1 LQALLAFASMHEQAA
16 KRRKPKS
23 RQVLIS
29 KDEEFALDEVLRLV
43 AARAV
48 SITGADGVA
57 IALADETAIVCRAS
71 LGSIAPPPGVRL
83 DPNSGFSGACL
94 RGGETVRCDD
104 SETDARV
111 NAQACRDLG
120 TRSMVAVPLA
130 AKGRVVGLI
139 EAFCNEA
146 FGFNES
152 DVRSLKLLGEL
163 ILAAVRPEV
172 EDRLAQ
178 LAERVLPDAKPAAA
192 QEQLPKAEIAK
203 PPAVPDLTTPSKPDA
218 VEVAIAKTADA
229 QPASD
234 LPQAT
239 VASAE
244 PAPAPTKK
252 QLTKPEIAIPA
263 AVPDLTTPSKPKAA
277 EVAVARTADAQPAS
291 DLPQATVASAG
302 PAPAPE
308 KAEIKPISP
317 AALPA
322 KIIVDEK
329 FARAPKIDKAE
340 EPKLITIP
348 DLPEPRLNRRAVP
361 LEAPGS
367 IAKERKLPGILL
379 TAALVLV
386 ALGLGWAVV
395 WKARHVEQSIHA
407 DTKLPIVPV
416 KATTSEIAEPEST
429 PASEAKPNATPQVTG
444 IRHWSAVGSSTVVV
458 DLEDQIQYEAHS
470 IDNPARIY
478 FDLHDT
484 KMASG
489 LLNQGI
495 EVNDGFIKKIRMA
508 QPTGGITRVVL
519 ETKGSVDYSVKL
531 DPSPY
536 RLTIEVHNATA
547 TPNLNKPSPVIVVT
561 PTKKPVAAPVVTSAQ
576 LRIVVDAG
584 HGGWD
589 LGTVGRKGLL
599 EKDLTLDIVQKLGQ
613 MLEEKLGAEVIY
625 TRQDDSYLPLEKR
638 AEIANVARADLFLSV
653 HANYSDLS
661 TARGVET
668 YYTNTY
674 SSVKARTTD
683 DLPALKEVN
692 WTGVNIREKVSGS
705 RRFASDVQQALFG
718 GLAAQTP
725 EVRNRGVKEAQYVVL
740 TGTQMP
746 AVLAEVSFV
755 SSPADESKLQSSEY
769 RQHIAEALFKGIARY
784 RDDTKATKVASAK
797 N

>member
-1 LQALLAFASMHEQAA
+1 MTDPSPTDLADSTGQDALQALLAFASMHEQAA

-203 PPAVPDLTTPSKPDA
+203 PPAVPDLTTPSKP
-218 VEVAIAKTADA
+218 
-229 QPASD
+229 
-234 LPQAT
+234 
-239 VASAE
+239 
-244 PAPAPTKK
+244 
-252 QLTKPEIAIPA
+252 
-263 AVPDLTTPSKPKAA
+263 KAA

-308 KAEIKPISP
+308 KAEIKPIS
-317 AALPA
+317 AEALPA

-348 DLPEPRLNRRAVP
+348 DLPEPKLNRRAVP

-416 KATTSEIAEPEST
+416 KPTTSAIAEPEST
-429 PASEAKPNATPQVTG
+429 PASEAKPTATPQVTG

>member
-1 LQALLAFASMHEQAA
+1 MSATPNNAGAGWSTPPLPGPSPTDLVESTGQDALQALLAFACMHEQAA
-16 KRRKPKS
+16 KRRKPES
-23 RQVLIS
+23 RRVLIS

-48 SITGADGVA
+48 SITGADGIA

-120 TRSMVAVPLA
+120 TRSMVAVPLS

-139 EAFCNEA
+139 EAFCNEP

-163 ILAAVRPEV
+163 ILAAVRPEE

-178 LAERVLPDAKPAAA
+178 LAERVLPDAKPVPDPG
-192 QEQLPKAEIAK
+192 QLPALREVTAPVNTK
-203 PPAVPDLTTPSKPDA
+203 PADVPNLTTTPKPQ
-218 VEVAIAKTADA
+218 VAEAGVAKLASA
-229 QPASD
+229 QQALD

-244 PAPAPTKK
+244 P
-252 QLTKPEIAIPA
+252 
-263 AVPDLTTPSKPKAA
+263 V
-277 EVAVARTADAQPAS
+277 
-291 DLPQATVASAG
+291 
-302 PAPAPE
+302 PAPE
-308 KAEIKPISP
+308 KAETKSVS
-317 AALPA
+317 AAA
-322 KIIVDEK
+322 SAARIIVDEK
-329 FARAPKIDKAE
+329 FSPAPKAEKAE
-340 EPKLITIP
+340 APKLITIP
-348 DLPEPRLNRRAVP
+348 DLPEPKLNLRAAP

-367 IAKERKLPGILL
+367 VAKERKLPGILL

-386 ALGLGWAVV
+386 AFVLGWAVV
-395 WKARHVEQSIHA
+395 WKAKHVEQSIHA

-416 KATTSEIAEPEST
+416 KATTSEIAEPDST
-429 PASEAKPNATPQVTG
+429 PVPEAKPTATPQVTG

-458 DLEDQIQYEAHS
+458 DLEDQVQYEAHS

-519 ETKGSVDYSVKL
+519 ETKGSIDYSVKL
-531 DPSPY
+531 DPDPY
-536 RLTIEVHNATA
+536 RLTIEIHNSTA
-547 TPNLNKPSPVIVVT
+547 TPNVSKPSPAIVVT
-561 PTKKPVAAPVVTSAQ
+561 PSKKPVAAPAVTSAQ

-589 LGTVGRKGLL
+589 LGTVGKKGLL

-613 MLEEKLGAEVIY
+613 MLEEKLGADVIY

-638 AEIANVARADLFLSV
+638 AEIANVARADLFLSI
-653 HANYSDLS
+653 HANYSDLA

-674 SSVKARTTD
+674 SSVKARTAD

-692 WTGVNIREKVSGS
+692 WTGVNIREKVTGS

-718 GLAAQTP
+718 GLAAQNP
-725 EVRNRGVKEAQYVVL
+725 DVRNRGVKEAQYVVL

>member
-1 LQALLAFASMHEQAA
+1 MSATPNNGGAGWSTPPVTGPSSTDLVDSTGQDALQALLAFASMHEQAS
-16 KRRKPKS
+16 KRRKPDS
-23 RQVLIS
+23 RRVLIS

-104 SETDARV
+104 SEADARV

-120 TRSMVAVPLA
+120 TRSMVAVPLS

-139 EAFCNEA
+139 EAFCNEP

-178 LAERVLPDAKPAAA
+178 LAERVLPDEKPASA
-192 QEQLPKAEIAK
+192 QEQTTTAEIVKAADA
-203 PPAVPDLTTPSKPDA
+203 PPTSEAE
-218 VEVAIAKTADA
+218 EVAVAKLPDV

-234 LPQAT
+234 LPPAV
-239 VASAE
+239 VASA
-244 PAPAPTKK
+244 
-252 QLTKPEIAIPA
+252 
-263 AVPDLTTPSKPKAA
+263 D
-277 EVAVARTADAQPAS
+277 
-291 DLPQATVASAG
+291 

-308 KAEIKPISP
+308 TTLVL
-317 AALPA
+317 AASPA

-329 FARAPKIDKAE
+329 FAPAPKVEKAE

-348 DLPEPRLNRRAVP
+348 DLPEPKLNRRAVP

-395 WKARHVEQSIHA
+395 WKAKHVEQSIHA

-429 PASEAKPNATPQVTG
+429 PAPEGKPTATSQVTG

-458 DLEDQIQYEAHS
+458 DLEDQVQYEAHS

-547 TPNLNKPSPVIVVT
+547 APNLSKPSPVIVVT
-561 PTKKPVAAPVVTSAQ
+561 PSKKPVAAPVVTSTQ

-589 LGTVGRKGLL
+589 LGTVGKKGLL

-653 HANYSDLS
+653 HANYSDLA

-755 SSPADESKLQSSEY
+755 SSPADENKLQSSEY

-784 RDDTKATKVASAK
+784 RDDTKTTKVASAK

>member
-1 LQALLAFASMHEQAA
+1 MTGPSPTDLADSTGQDALQALLAFASMHEQAA

-203 PPAVPDLTTPSKPDA
+203 PPAVPDLTTPSKP
-218 VEVAIAKTADA
+218 
-229 QPASD
+229 
-234 LPQAT
+234 
-239 VASAE
+239 
-244 PAPAPTKK
+244 
-252 QLTKPEIAIPA
+252 
-263 AVPDLTTPSKPKAA
+263 KAA

-291 DLPQATVASAG
+291 YLPQATVASAG
-302 PAPAPE
+302 PASAPE
-308 KAEIKPISP
+308 KAEIKPISA

-348 DLPEPRLNRRAVP
+348 DLPEPKLNRRAVP